1 MNGNV
6 SNLFVILLGMGTVFV
21 GLICIVFLCK
31 LMSFLVGRMESDD
44 VQEAA
49 PAPAP
54 APAPVQNTASPIAN
68 RQEIIAAACAVIAEE
83 TGNDVKNIRVVSF
96 KRV

>member
-49 PAPAP
+49 PAP
-54 APAPVQNTASPIAN
+54 VQNPASPIAN

>member
-1 MNGNV
+1 M
-6 SNLFVILLGMGTVFV
+6 
-21 GLICIVFLCK
+21 
-31 LMSFLVGRMESDD
+31 FLVNGFD
-44 VQEAA
+44 VQEA
-49 PAPAP
+49 

>member
-1 MNGNV
+1 MDGNV

-31 LMSFLVGRMESDD
+31 LMSFLVGKMKSDD
-44 VQEAA
+44 VQEA
-49 PAPAP
+49 AP

-68 RQEIIAAACAVIAEE
+68 RQEIIAAACAVIAED

>member
-1 MNGNV
+1 MDGNV

-31 LMSFLVGRMESDD
+31 LMSYFVGKMNTEDAPK
-44 VQEAA
+44 QEAS
-49 PAPAP
+49 
-54 APAPVQNTASPIAN
+54 APVQNTAAPIAN

-83 TGNDVKNIRVVSF
+83 TGSDVKNIRVVSF

>member
-6 SNLFVILLGMGTVFV
+6 RNLFVILLGMGTVFV

-31 LMSFLVGRMESDD
+31 LMSYLVGRMESDD
-44 VQEAA
+44 VQEAS
-49 PAPAP
+49 
-54 APAPVQNTASPIAN
+54 PAPVQNPASPIAN
-68 RQEIIAAACAVIAEE
+68 RKEIIAAACAVIAEE